1 MSQRKLPARAGLMAA
16 AGAALFAG
24 FLAAT
29 PAKALDDGDQNI
41 FETVKGLL
49 GAGIGF
55 GIGGGDERPR
65 IDYRERAPL
74 VLPPSTN
81 LPQPVAPVAERN
93 PAWPKDYDAE
103 RLRKANRGGP
113 APLRNDND
121 FGAMTAQELKTVGR
135 LRQNEPRDP
144 RSESCRNGDLGEL
157 CNPTD
162 FWRVMKTT
170 SAAPDTSRD
179 VVAGQEPPRARLT
192 DPPKGFR
199 TAKKSQKYTFEVRE
213 EVSLADPRAQ
223 LREEQRRGRQVD

>member
-1 MSQRKLPARAGLMAA
+1 
-16 AGAALFAG
+16 
-24 FLAAT
+24 
-29 PAKALDDGDQNI
+29 
-41 FETVKGLL
+41 
-49 GAGIGF
+49 
-55 GIGGGDERPR
+55 
-65 IDYRERAPL
+65 
-74 VLPPSTN
+74 
-81 LPQPVAPVAERN
+81 
-93 PAWPKDYDAE
+93 
-103 RLRKANRGGP
+103 
-113 APLRNDND
+113 
-121 FGAMTAQELKTVGR
+121 MTAQELKTVGR

-199 TAKKSQKYTFEVRE
+199 TARKSQKYTFEVRE